1 MQLKSKQLSLF
12 PRIQRTSFVV
22 LSIFPLCSVSN
33 TDSVIN
39 YVTYDQNMHRVIFEV
54 NHTRKAHIHNSYNS
68 V

>member
-33 TDSVIN
+33 TDKVIN
-39 YVTYDQNMHRVIFEV
+39 YVTYNQNMHLF
-54 NHTRKAHIHNSYNS
+54 
-68 V
+68 